1 MSVNNIIM
9 SLNNIIDEYI
19 EEDIINQEE
28 YMRGKGQ
35 HIIKKEHMGVR
46 RQYIIEEEHIK
57 KEEEHMTKEDVHH
70 YSYKLLKYSDKKE
83 RFIKYTDYKSYD
95 CFLPYYENNLFFIK
109 GNYIYNFCLLRF
121 NHHRYMNFYY
131 FYFEYEYLDNI
142 IYNGIKNYTILND
155 DLLYSY
161 LLYLSILTKFNKY
174 NNFSEI
180 NQVFTKVMSEIYRD
194 TKLMKTVIEIKD
206 FIIKTFKDD
215 FIINAIISYL
225 I

>member
-1 MSVNNIIM
+1 
-9 SLNNIIDEYI
+9 
-19 EEDIINQEE
+19 
-28 YMRGKGQ
+28 
-35 HIIKKEHMGVR
+35 
-46 RQYIIEEEHIK
+46 
-57 KEEEHMTKEDVHH
+57 
-70 YSYKLLKYSDKKE
+70 
-83 RFIKYTDYKSYD
+83 
-95 CFLPYYENNLFFIK
+95 
-109 GNYIYNFCLLRF
+109 
-121 NHHRYMNFYY
+121 MNFYY

-142 IYNGIKNYTILND
+142 LYNGIKNYTILND